1 VSARPGPPPSGRFGN
16 QPSRPLISRDCH
28 RGTKSRNQQ
37 TSSFISEIL
46 TQRGPWVSVSA
57 ELTLSL
63 RAVDG
68 GNLPL
73 LLITRNT
80 ILEKYCSQRGKS
92 CRLQA
97 ELINLLHC
105 ASQCSMLAVFGTWGS
120 GTLVSINVSTKPHC
134 TSRRTWN
141 SAELLD
147 QSAKWRKRCNRKRA
161 TSKTIANEVVYWWF
175 GRTYC
180 LHLQGRRAVFLEHEV
195 RKLLMY
201 REFDLKPNPE
211 VQQA

>member
-1 VSARPGPPPSGRFGN
+1 M
-16 QPSRPLISRDCH
+16 
-28 RGTKSRNQQ
+28 
-37 TSSFISEIL
+37 
-46 TQRGPWVSVSA
+46 SA

-73 LLITRNT
+73 LLITRKM

-105 ASQCSMLAVFGTWGS
+105 ASQCSMLAAFGTWGS
-120 GTLVSINVSTKPHC
+120 CTLVSINVSTKPRW

-161 TSKTIANEVVYWWF
+161 TSKTRANARVYWWF

-180 LHLQGRRAVFLEHEV
+180 LHLQSRRAVFLEHEV

-201 REFDLKPNPE
+201 RQFNWKLNTEAR
-211 VQQA
+211 QAVITFPHIM